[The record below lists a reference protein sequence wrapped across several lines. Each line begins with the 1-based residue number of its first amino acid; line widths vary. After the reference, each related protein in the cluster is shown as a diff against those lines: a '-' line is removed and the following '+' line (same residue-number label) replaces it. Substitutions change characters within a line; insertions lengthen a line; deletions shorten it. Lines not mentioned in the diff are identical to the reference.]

1 MKRHQRL
8 VLDWPPLTP
17 PSLNGKGAWQWPIQW
32 HCPLASVAHRVSIP
46 ASISARRPPPK
57 SSELSE
63 RRFLNEIELA
73 SRWGMSPKTL
83 TRWRGMGRGPVFNK
97 FSKKVAYPLDGE
109 NGVLDFEKRH
119 VYASTSERVPV

>member
-1 MKRHQRL
+1 MAMAYSMALSPGFGGSPGQISR
-8 VLDWPPLTP
+8 VGFSSTP
-17 PSLNGKGAWQWPIQW
+17 TPQPTA
-32 HCPLASVAHRVSIP
+32 LA
-46 ASISARRPPPK
+46 
-57 SSELSE
+57 E
-63 RRFLNEIELA
+63 RRFLSELELA
-73 SRWGMSPKTL
+73 NRWGMSPKTL

>member
-1 MKRHQRL
+1 MAYSMAL
-8 VLDWPPLTP
+8 SPGFGGTP
-17 PSLNGKGAWQWPIQW
+17 GQHSGVGFSSTPTHHP
-32 HCPLASVAHRVSIP
+32 
-46 ASISARRPPPK
+46 
-57 SSELSE
+57 SELSE
-63 RRFLNEIELA
+63 RRFLSEVELA
-73 SRWGMSPKTL
+73 NRWGMSPKTL